1 MVKHIHTNITF
12 FAVISIGIFTI
23 PSFFLT
29 LAPSVAVP
37 AAMFNE
43 LLRPLKEAVGAN
55 AAAEPTRKA
64 EAIVSFMVSDPKIYF
79 SLEYVVFPASGRNLP
94 HKKEEFII
102 HIVEETIDAA

>member
-1 MVKHIHTNITF
+1 MLCKRIKNISDQYWIVIIVK
-12 FAVISIGIFTI
+12 
-23 PSFFLT
+23 SFCCSLSSLT

-64 EAIVSFMVSDPKIYF
+64 EAIVSFMVSDPKLYF
-79 SLEYVVFPASGRNLP
+79 SLEYVVFPASG
-94 HKKEEFII
+94 KEPSTQGGV
-102 HIVEETIDAA
+102 HSIVEETIDAA